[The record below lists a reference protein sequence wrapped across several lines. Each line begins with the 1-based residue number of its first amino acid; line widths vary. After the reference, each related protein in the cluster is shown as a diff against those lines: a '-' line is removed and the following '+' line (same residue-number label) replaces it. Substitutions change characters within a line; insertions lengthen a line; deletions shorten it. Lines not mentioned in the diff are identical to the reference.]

1 MLPVGKFFQKSDYPI
16 LKKHKKGLSIFI
28 SMPNLIWLSACGENK
43 VGQTEGTSFVGL
55 IETYKPPI
63 PEHTVIEIED
73 PHFKKLE
80 QVIASILDLA
90 LEMSRGEVVSTILR
104 YENTINF
111 SFPLFSMKFQLVILL
126 LGCLQM
132 KG

>member
-1 MLPVGKFFQKSDYPI
+1 
-16 LKKHKKGLSIFI
+16 
-28 SMPNLIWLSACGENK
+28 MPNLIWLSACGENK

-80 QVIASILDLA
+80 PSYSEPYWTLA
-90 LEMSRGEVVSTILR
+90 LEMSRGEEVVSTILDR
-104 YENTINF
+104 YEKYYKF
-111 SFPLFSMKFQLVILL
+111 FFPTFF
-126 LGCLQM
+126 
-132 KG
+132 